1 MARGLLIILVGFL
14 CACSSSKPQAS
25 TPDPAPQAGDQPT
38 QSFGQKQDK
47 ADQKVSASI
56 TAAREAIPTNPGGAD
71 KELQVAQS
79 YLPTPAPEEVALSR
93 ERISRND
100 NKEHLE
106 AVAKGKKL
114 AADLEDLWAKMEAQ
128 QAKSATDIAELKRQL
143 DDKHIALEQAR
154 KDKAATM
161 LSLVG
166 AGILAVGTLLM
177 AFGHFIGIGKFNAA
191 LVILCGIAT
200 VSLPWV
206 FDSSFFPW
214 VVGVTLAVLGI
225 EMAVVL
231 WRKMTHKPE
240 ECQPTEAQPPED
252 QPK

>member
-1 MARGLLIILVGFL
+1 MARGLLILLVGFL

-25 TPDPAPQAGDQPT
+25 TPDPAPQAGAQPT

-56 TAAREAIPTNPGGAD
+56 TAAREAIPTNPAGAD

-93 ERISRND
+93 QRISRND

-114 AADLEDLWAKMEAQ
+114 ASDLEDLWAKMEAQ

-143 DDKHIALEQAR
+143 DDKHLALEQAR

-177 AFGHFIGIGKFNAA
+177 AFGHFIGIGKFNAVM
-191 LVILCGIAT
+191 VILCGVIT

-206 FDSSFFPW
+206 FDSSYFPW

-240 ECQPTEAQPPED
+240 ECQPTETQPPED